1 MLVAT
6 ESQGDGRI
14 TGVSEIGPMRAKRP
28 VLLPPRKVFA
38 SGPRLTLSIQNS
50 IFTPCRLHP
59 TSNGNSISESHPEY
73 EGHAH
78 HYVIT

>member
-28 VLLPPRKVFA
+28 VLLR
-38 SGPRLTLSIQNS
+38 
-50 IFTPCRLHP
+50 CLHP
-59 TSNGNSISESHPEY
+59 PEKFLLP
-73 EGHAH
+73 GL
-78 HYVIT
+78 V